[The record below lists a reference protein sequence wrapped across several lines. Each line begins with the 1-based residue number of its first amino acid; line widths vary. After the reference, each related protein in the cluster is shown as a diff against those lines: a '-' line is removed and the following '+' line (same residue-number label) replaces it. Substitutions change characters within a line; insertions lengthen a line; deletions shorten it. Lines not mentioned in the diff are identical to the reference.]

1 MAYSGYLIKLK
12 AGGSAV
18 SAETLPMKYIAVS
31 SYKATP
37 DQRLEAKAT
46 RATTGILRRTTVAH
60 KPSKIEFETPVIT
73 NKDLVQLNTLLQNHF
88 TDALQRKLTITFY
101 DNETDSYR
109 DATCY
114 MPDVNYNI
122 DHVDNTKNIIY
133 YDKVRYAFIE
143 Y

>member
-12 AGGSAV
+12 AGGSAQ
-18 SAETLPMKYIAVS
+18 SAENIPMRFIAVN

-37 DQRLEAKAT
+37 DQRLESKAT
-46 RATTGILRRTTVAH
+46 RATTGILRRTTVSH
-60 KPSKIEFETPVIT
+60 KPTKIEFETPYIT
-73 NKDLVQLNTLLQNHF
+73 NMDLVNLNNLLQRHF
-88 TDALQRKLTITFY
+88 TDALQRKIVITFY

-114 MPDVNYNI
+114 MPDTEYSI
-122 DHVDNTKNIIY
+122 DHVDNVKNIIY
-133 YDKVRYAFIE
+133 YNKVRYAFIE